1 MPGMAG
7 LESATMARK
16 QTGRT
21 VLESVKL
28 PADVMESA
36 RIVAAY
42 TGEPMAEMLGN
53 ILRPILAKREREEA
67 AKRERS
73 VRKTKGGDGEA

>member
-1 MPGMAG
+1 MSAAATLERPKMAKRR
-7 LESATMARK
+7 ADKPA
-16 QTGRT
+16 
-21 VLESVKL
+21 LESVKL

-53 ILRPILAKREREEA
+53 MLRPILMKREREEA
-67 AKRERS
+67 ARRAKEQS
-73 VRKTKGGDGEA
+73 GK

>member
-1 MPGMAG
+1 M
-7 LESATMARK
+7 SAIQAPERPTMARK
-16 QTGRT
+16 KTDRPAM
-21 VLESVKL
+21 ESVKL

-42 TGEPMAEMLGN
+42 TGDPVSEMLGN

-67 AKRERS
+67 SKRAKE
-73 VRKTKGGDGEA
+73 KGAPK